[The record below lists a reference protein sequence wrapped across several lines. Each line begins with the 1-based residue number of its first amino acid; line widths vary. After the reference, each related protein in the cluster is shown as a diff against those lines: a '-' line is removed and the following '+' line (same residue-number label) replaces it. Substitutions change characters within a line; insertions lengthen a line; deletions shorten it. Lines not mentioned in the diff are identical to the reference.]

1 MLVDVLDN
9 ISSPEFLGPFNNDTD
24 VEFYFVCRVYYTL
37 GVRVS
42 FDVSLEFDYELL
54 EGVAYRTVSSDT
66 SFDVI
71 FTAADFVGHYGKLV
85 CHPLISGGVVGRGS
99 GRTASPT
106 FFDRVTRPHP
116 PLFLD

>member
-1 MLVDVLDN
+1 VDVLGN
-9 ISSPEFLGPFNNDTD
+9 ISSPEFLGPFDNDTD

-37 GVRVS
+37 GVRVC
-42 FDVSLEFDYELL
+42 FDVSLEFDYQLL

-85 CHPLISGGVVGRGS
+85 CHPLISRGVVGRGR
-99 GRTASPT
+99 GRTASLH
-106 FFDRVTRPHP
+106 FFSTGGRVPHSP
-116 PLFLD
+116 HFLD